1 MCGVLRKNK
10 EKILKSTEV
19 LDFVL
24 KAISDRHG
32 EDTEAYDMRG
42 ISILTDFNV
51 VTSAGSNRQLHAIAN
66 AIVDE
71 AHENNYTD
79 YRIEGTR
86 ESNWLLIDCGD
97 VVVNIFTKDARE
109 FYNLEKLWAEGKKVE
124 IKED

>member
-1 MCGVLRKNK
+1 MKN
-10 EKILKSTEV
+10 TEV

-42 ISILTDFNV
+42 ISILSDFFV

-66 AIVDE
+66 SIVDE

-86 ESNWLLIDCGD
+86 DSNWLLLDLGD
-97 VVVNIFTKDARE
+97 VVVNIFTREARE
-109 FYNLEKLWAEGKKVE
+109 FYNLEKLWADGKKLE

>member
-1 MCGVLRKNK
+1 MKDTQ
-10 EKILKSTEV
+10 I

-42 ISILTDFNV
+42 VSILADFYV
-51 VTSAGSNRQLHAIAN
+51 ITSAGSNRQLHAIAN
-66 AIVDE
+66 SIVEE
-71 AHENNYTD
+71 AHNHDYSD

-86 ESNWLLIDCGD
+86 DSNWLLIDLGD

-109 FYNLEKLWAEGKKVE
+109 FYNLEKLWANGKKLE

>member
-1 MCGVLRKNK
+1 MGNKINLGRKDLENK
-10 EKILKSTEV
+10 KI

-32 EDTEAYDMRG
+32 EDTEAYDMQG
-42 ISILTDFNV
+42 VSILTDYYV
-51 VTSAGSNRQLHAIAN
+51 ATSAGSNRQLHAIAN

-79 YRIEGTR
+79 YRIEGSR
-86 ESNWLLIDCGD
+86 DSNWLLIDLGD
-97 VVVNIFTKDARE
+97 VVVNIFTREARE
-109 FYNLEKLWAEGKKVE
+109 FYNLEKLWANGKQIE